1 MKGETR
7 RVRNGITIDG
17 ANLDAKKLTEKDSRC
32 PITGMLI
39 YSELKNMQ
47 SDSWSFPGT
56 TLFKEDNSKTYEHI
70 LCYQFGYV
78 RLLSTECIPELG

>member
-1 MKGETR
+1 VKSFGLEGKARQDELEMA
-7 RVRNGITIDG
+7 ITIDG
-17 ANLDAKKLTEKDSRC
+17 AKLDAKINHVTWGFKLTDKDSRC

-56 TLFKEDNSKTYEHI
+56 
-70 LCYQFGYV
+70 
-78 RLLSTECIPELG
+78 